1 MRRKKVTKRQVRQT
15 MLLKS
20 KIALFQLTI
29 LLVVTLVVL
38 LIVGGGV
45 GFLIKSNLEEVATGK
60 AQSSVLFKII
70 T

>member
-1 MRRKKVTKRQVRQT
+1 MRRKKVTKRQVKQT

>member
-1 MRRKKVTKRQVRQT
+1 

-29 LLVVTLVVL
+29 LLVVTLIVL

-60 AQSSVLFKII
+60 TQSGALFKII